1 VEASANEPVRVVG
14 RYALFGEIASGG
26 MATVHFGRLL
36 GSVGFARTVAIK
48 RLHPHLSKDPDFSAM
63 FLDEARLAAR
73 IQHPNVVS
81 TLDIVALDGE
91 LFLVM
96 EYVDGESLAKLLR
109 TTREKGALVDPR
121 IAVAII
127 SGALHGLHAAHEAKN
142 ERGEPLN
149 IVHRDVSP
157 QNILVGRDGSAR
169 VLDFGVAK
177 AAGRL
182 HETREGSVK
191 GKVPYMPPE
200 QLRSGAVDCR
210 TDVYAAAV
218 VLWETLTARKLF
230 RGDNDA
236 AVLEK
241 VLFGEVEPPSKYAP
255 NVPPE
260 LDALV
265 LKGLAREPNDRYAT
279 AREMALALE
288 RTMAPALTSD
298 VGDWVKSIASDT
310 LSARATRV
318 AEIESG
324 TSQVNAAVAGVH
336 ANDVTQSAA
345 DISAPL
351 AAVSGSHAAVSGAHA
366 AAALASTPSL
376 VSLVSSPGEPPSSQ
390 VSSISVARGDAPRPR
405 RGRLVGVAAVGAL
418 VLVAAAGVLVVV
430 LKSHDSTPSAAG
442 TASSISASPEHTP
455 PPKPS
460 AAASIEVPASATVSA
475 AASVTATASAVA
487 SARPKPTAKPPPPS
501 DDCKIPYTVDSTGTM
516 IYKRQCL

>member
-1 VEASANEPVRVVG
+1 MEASGNAPVRVIG

-36 GSVGFARTVAIK
+36 GAVGFSRTVAIK

-96 EYVDGESLAKLLR
+96 EYVDGESLARLLR
-109 TTREKGALVDPR
+109 TLREKGQTVPPK
-121 IAVAII
+121 IAVAIV

-142 ERGEPLN
+142 EKGEPLN

-210 TDVYAAAV
+210 TDVYSAAV

-255 NVPPE
+255 DVPPE

-265 LKGLAREPNDRYAT
+265 LKGLAREPAERFAT

-288 RTMAPALTSD
+288 RTMAPALASD
-298 VGDWVKSIASDT
+298 VGEWVKSIAAET
-310 LSARATRV
+310 LLARASRV

-324 TSQVNAAVAGVH
+324 TSSVNAMLQAGTSE
-336 ANDVTQSAA
+336 VTQSA
-345 DISAPL
+345 D
-351 AAVSGSHAAVSGAHA
+351 VSGPLAAVSGAHA
-366 AAALASTPSL
+366 ALPSTPSL
-376 VSLVSSPGEPPSSQ
+376 VSTPGEPPISQ
-390 VSSISVARGDAPRPR
+390 VSSISVARGDAPHPR
-405 RGRLVGVAAVGAL
+405 RGRLIGVAAVV
-418 VLVAAAGVLVVV
+418 VLLAAAGAIAMVAV
-430 LKSHDSTPSAAG
+430 KSREPTQLLSTSTSSIGASSEHAALPPPPAPSASVALP
-442 TASSISASPEHTP
+442 T
-455 PPKPS
+455 
-460 AAASIEVPASATVSA
+460 PAS
-475 AASVTATASAVA
+475 ASAVA
-487 SARPKPTAKPPPPS
+487 SVSTVASAKPRPTVKAPATS
-501 DDCKIPYTVDSTGTM
+501 DDCKIPYTIDSAGTM